1 VHSQAER
8 MHEVTPWSSPLT
20 AAFANCG
27 VGLWW
32 FDAHGAFH
40 ADETLFSIWGRG
52 AEDFEAPDAGPTSF
66 IYEEDRA
73 LASELFGREPN
84 RSKTVECTLRV
95 LRPDNKLRWVLF
107 RRDVSDEEV
116 CSGIAIDL
124 TALHRASEVKSRS
137 RASELVATLS
147 ARLAHDFNNLLF
159 AVIGNATLALGG
171 LPPTG
176 ENPVRDGLREIER
189 AGGRATEIVQR
200 LSAFA
205 RPVSPRRQMLKLSA
219 LVDAALRNA
228 REPLP
233 PTVALHTHAATDEPQ
248 VLVDPRLVQEL
259 VSNLVS
265 NAVHALQGN
274 PGVIAIEVEPV
285 VLEGQAWLADVGLKP
300 GRYVELRVRD
310 GGAGMDAPT
319 LERCTEPF
327 FSTRPKGG
335 GMGLGLCIAH
345 GVAKSH
351 GGALRV
357 ESAPGHGTTVRA
369 YFPLA

>member
-1 VHSQAER
+1 
-8 MHEVTPWSSPLT
+8 MHEVTPWSSPLM

-40 ADETLFSIWGRG
+40 ADETLYSIWGRG
-52 AEDFEAPDAGPTSF
+52 ADDFEGADASPTSL
-66 IYEEDRA
+66 IHAEDRA
-73 LASELFGREPN
+73 LASEVFGRGPCS
-84 RSKTVECTLRV
+84 SKTVECTLRV
-95 LRPDNKLRWVLF
+95 LRPDDKVRWVLF
-107 RRDVSDEEV
+107 RRDTSESEPI
-116 CSGIAIDL
+116 SGIAIDL
-124 TALHRASEVKSRS
+124 TAHHRANEVKSRS

-171 LPPTG
+171 LPPIG

-189 AGGRATEIVQR
+189 AGARASEIVQR

-205 RPVSPRRQMLKLSA
+205 RPVSPRRQMVKVSA
-219 LVDAALRNA
+219 LVDAATRNA

-233 PTVALHTHAATDEPQ
+233 PTLALHTHAAADEPAA
-248 VLVDPRLVQEL
+248 LVDPRLVQEL

-265 NAVHALQGN
+265 NSVHAMHGDA
-274 PGVIAIEVEPV
+274 GVIAIEVEPV
-285 VLEGQAWLADVGLKP
+285 TLDGQAWLLDAGIKP
-300 GRYVELRVRD
+300 GRYIELRVRD
-310 GGAGMDAPT
+310 AGVGMDAAT

-335 GMGLGLCIAH
+335 GMGLGLCIANS
-345 GVAKSH
+345 VAKSH

-357 ESAPGHGTTVRA
+357 ESAPSHGTTVRA